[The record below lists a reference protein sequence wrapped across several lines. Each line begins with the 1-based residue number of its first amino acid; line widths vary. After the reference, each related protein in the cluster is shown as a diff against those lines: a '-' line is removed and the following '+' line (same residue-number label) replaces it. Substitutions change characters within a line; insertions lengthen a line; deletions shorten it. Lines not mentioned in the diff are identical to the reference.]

1 MQTNINVRVDF
12 AEMLRVLPDDLL
24 KAEVEKRASE
34 PARRVAPVKKDHAAV
49 SAYATDS
56 EMLGALGND
65 AIGEAAWNR
74 GIDGVPSNLA
84 IEDAVKDI
92 DRAVKAGDMMHYRIL
107 MNKLAPNAVIL

>member
-12 AEMLRVLPDDLL
+12 AEMLRVLPDELL
-24 KAEVEKRASE
+24 RAEMDKRASE
-34 PARRVAPVKKDHAAV
+34 PARCVAPAKKDHAAV

-56 EMLGALGND
+56 ELLGALDDD

-74 GIDGVPSNLA
+74 GIYEVPASMA

-92 DRAVKAGDMMHYRIL
+92 DRAVKAGDMMHYCIL
-107 MNKLAPNAVIL
+107 